1 LSTLKIADSQATQII
16 WSRFK
21 TLPKFVWPFVT
32 FLALFLVG
40 GLIRPALLTP
50 ESLIGTATFAM
61 LLTLASLGQTVALIQ
76 GGIDLSVPNT
86 IAFAGLTFLALSPSL
101 GFFGAG
107 LAAIVI
113 GSVIGATSGLIV
125 TKLGLTPIVTTIAI
139 NALLFGIILLNFR
152 SNELTQVPQIAK
164 DLTSGQINF
173 FGLMVPA
180 ILPIGLVLVS
190 ALQLLLSYS
199 GLGRS
204 LVLIGSNQEAARFAG
219 LKVNRIKIA
228 AFVASSALAAT
239 AGVFLVGFYGQA
251 SSSMGNP
258 YLLGSVAAV
267 VVGGASIFGGSG
279 NFFGT
284 FGGALVLGQV
294 ATLVAVAN
302 LGANLQQLIY
312 GVIVLAV
319 VFLYGRGQR
328 VR

>member
-1 LSTLKIADSQATQII
+1 MSVLNAPETKKSQMTLTRIKN
-16 WSRFK
+16 
-21 TLPKFVWPFVT
+21 LPKFVWPFVT
-32 FLALFLVG
+32 FAGLFILG

-86 IAFAGLTFLALSPSL
+86 IAFAGLSFLALSPSL
-101 GFFGAG
+101 GFMV
-107 LAAIVI
+107 AAIAAIII
-113 GSVIGATSGLIV
+113 GAVIGAASGLIV

-164 DLTSGQINF
+164 DLTSGQFNL

-180 ILPIGLVLVS
+180 ILPIGLILIL
-190 ALQLLLSYS
+190 ALQLVLSYT

-204 LVLIGSNQEAARFAG
+204 LVLVGSNQEAARFAG
-219 LKVNRIKIA
+219 LRVDRIRVF
-228 AFVASSALAAT
+228 AFIASSALAAT

-328 VR
+328 IR

>member
-1 LSTLKIADSQATQII
+1 MTTTQLAELSGLWVRVKN
-16 WSRFK
+16 
-21 TLPKFVWPFVT
+21 LPKFVWPFVT
-32 FLALFLVG
+32 FGLLFLIG

-50 ESLIGTATFAM
+50 EALVGTATFAM

-86 IAFAGLTFLALSPSL
+86 IAFSGLSFLALNPTYGFVPS
-101 GFFGAG
+101 AI
-107 LAAIVI
+107 AAVL
-113 GSVIGATSGLIV
+113 IGAVVGFATGVIV
-125 TKLGLTPIVTTIAI
+125 TRLGLTPIVTTIAI

-152 SNELTQVPQIAK
+152 SNELTQVPEIAK
-164 DLTSGQINF
+164 TLTSGQLDL
-173 FGLMVPA
+173 FGLKVPA
-180 ILPIGLVLVS
+180 ILPIGLLLILL
-190 ALQLLLSYS
+190 LQLMLSYS
-199 GLGRS
+199 GFGRS
-204 LVLIGSNQEAARFAG
+204 IVLVGASPEAARYAG
-219 LKVNRIKIA
+219 LNVNRVKTA
-228 AFVASSALAAT
+228 GFVLSSALAAI

-251 SSSMGNP
+251 SATMGNP

-284 FGGALVLGQV
+284 LGGALVLGQV

-312 GVIVLAV
+312 GLIVLAV

-328 VR
+328 LR

>member
-1 LSTLKIADSQATQII
+1 MTAAQITETKNPPMI
-16 WSRFK
+16 WVRIK
-21 TLPKFVWPFVT
+21 NLPKFTWPFVT
-32 FLALFLVG
+32 FAALFLIG

-86 IAFAGLTFLALSPSL
+86 IAFAGLTFLALAPSI
-101 GFFGAG
+101 GFAV
-107 LAAIVI
+107 AAIAAVI
-113 GSVIGATSGLIV
+113 IGAVIGAASGIIV

-173 FGLMVPA
+173 LGLMIPA
-180 ILPIGLVLVS
+180 ILPLGLILIL

-204 LVLIGSNQEAARFAG
+204 LVLVGSNQEAARFAG
-219 LKVNRIKIA
+219 LKVNRIRLF
-228 AFVASSALAAT
+228 AFVASSALAAI

>member
-1 LSTLKIADSQATQII
+1 MSIQLSALSGLTSKM
-16 WSRFK
+16 RNM
-21 TLPKFVWPFVT
+21 PKFVWPFVT
-32 FLALFLVG
+32 FGLLFILG
-40 GLIRPALLTP
+40 GLMRPALFAP
-50 ESLIGTATFAM
+50 EALIGTLSFAM

-86 IAFAGLTFLALSPSL
+86 IAFAGLSFLALSPSL
-101 GFFGAG
+101 GFVPAALLAVLIGA
-107 LAAIVI
+107 
-113 GSVIGATSGLIV
+113 VIGAVSGVIV

-139 NALLFGIILLNFR
+139 NALLFGVILLNFR
-152 SNELTQVPQIAK
+152 SNELTQVPEIAQA
-164 DLTSGQINF
+164 LTSGQIDV
-173 FGLMVPA
+173 FGLKIPA
-180 ILPIGLVLVS
+180 IVPIGLVLILV
-190 ALQLLLSYS
+190 LQLILSYS
-199 GLGRS
+199 GFGRS
-204 LVLIGSNQEAARFAG
+204 IILVGSNPEAAKYAG
-219 LKVNRIKIA
+219 LRVDRIRIA
-228 AFVASSALAAT
+228 GFIASSLLAAT

-251 SSSMGNP
+251 SATMGNP

-284 FGGALVLGQV
+284 LGGALVLGQV

-319 VFLYGRGQR
+319 VFLYGRGLK

>member
-1 LSTLKIADSQATQII
+1 MSDLKISSSTGTQNFLQ
-16 WSRFK
+16 RVK
-21 TLPKFVWPFVT
+21 NLPKFVWPFVT
-32 FLALFLVG
+32 FMALFVIG

-86 IAFAGLTFLALSPSL
+86 IAFAGLTFLALAPGL
-101 GFFGAG
+101 GFFA
-107 LAAIVI
+107 AAIAAIII
-113 GSVIGATSGLIV
+113 GALIGATSGIIV

-164 DLTSGQINF
+164 DLTSGQIDL

-180 ILPIGLVLVS
+180 ILPLGLILVLV
-190 ALQLLLSYS
+190 LQLLLSYS

-204 LVLIGSNQEAARFAG
+204 LVLVGANPEAAKFSG
-219 LKVNRIKIA
+219 LKVNRIRVF